1 MRTRFFFLLQVTS
14 LLLCLFL
21 AWPAAGSNEDKPVIT
36 DITLTASSGK
46 LLLSAAVKDS
56 FTKEMLEGVHNA
68 IPITF
73 RFKVSLERVRSYWL
87 DQSIAELGINHT
99 LSYDPIRR
107 EYQVAFSEKEQ
118 PITTRSLHEAQR
130 MMAELRK
137 IDITTL
143 NQLSSGASYILHV
156 KATLE
161 ENTFPLGIHSIIP
174 FTSLWNFETDWRV
187 IEFIY

>member
-1 MRTRFFFLLQVTS
+1 MRTRFFPLLA
-14 LLLCLFL
+14 LLLCLLL
-21 AWPAAGSNEDKPVIT
+21 AWPAAGSDEDKPVIA
-36 DITLTASSGK
+36 DITLTASGGK
-46 LLLSAAVKDS
+46 LLLSAAVKHS

-68 IPITF
+68 LPITF

-107 EYQVAFSEKEQ
+107 EYQVACSEKEQ
-118 PITTRSLHEAQR
+118 PSITRSLDEAQR
-130 MMAELRK
+130 MMAELKR
-137 IDITTL
+137 IDIA
-143 NQLSSGASYILHV
+143 QLTQLYSGASYILHV